1 MAADNRDI
9 SGLLDV
15 REAAVITGLAS
26 AGPVANGL
34 RRVGSSRVLRS
45 LARPGGT
52 GSAAGSLPTTTRLCD
67 VNIDVAL
74 LDSDKVVMSYGVDIG
89 VKGVTA
95 YTGKITSAESLGR
108 ILQQARLLAGL
119 SQRELAQRL
128 GTTQKYIWELE
139 AGKPS
144 IVMDR
149 LFAAMRETG
158 MELTATI
165 TPRSERG

>member
-1 MAADNRDI
+1 
-9 SGLLDV
+9 
-15 REAAVITGLAS
+15 
-26 AGPVANGL
+26 
-34 RRVGSSRVLRS
+34 
-45 LARPGGT
+45 
-52 GSAAGSLPTTTRLCD
+52 
-67 VNIDVAL
+67 
-74 LDSDKVVMSYGVDIG
+74 
-89 VKGVTA
+89 VT
-95 YTGKITSAESLGR
+95 YTGKVTSPESLGR

-165 TPRSERG
+165 TPEDDRG

>member
-1 MAADNRDI
+1 MA
-9 SGLLDV
+9 
-15 REAAVITGLAS
+15 
-26 AGPVANGL
+26 
-34 RRVGSSRVLRS
+34 
-45 LARPGGT
+45 
-52 GSAAGSLPTTTRLCD
+52 
-67 VNIDVAL
+67 
-74 LDSDKVVMSYGVDIG
+74 M
-89 VKGVTA
+89 A

-119 SQRELAQRL
+119 SQRELARRL

-144 IVMDR
+144 ILMDR

-165 TPRSERG
+165 TPRADHG